1 MKAVRSS
8 PVVLSCSALLG
19 VMFQRSREAVEQGP
33 RGEDRGG
40 DRHEG
45 EGQQP

>member
-8 PVVLSCSALLG
+8 PVVLSCSALSV
-19 VMFQRSREAVEQGP
+19 VMFQGSTEAVEQSP
-33 RGEDRGG
+33 RGKDRGG
-40 DRHEG
+40 DRHAG